1 MTIIVELT
9 NAVQSIGMGFIGV
22 GFIVGTAVIFGLAWA
37 NGLFARYDGM
47 RETQNERIARISR
60 NRRLGR

>member
-1 MTIIVELT
+1 MTIITEAT
-9 NAVQSIGMGFIGV
+9 AAVQQIGMGFVGV